1 MPYLKLSAACLAYG
15 HVPLLDHADF
25 QLDPGE
31 RVALIGRNGTGKSS
45 LLAAM
50 AAGTGR
56 GRLDDGEVWV
66 QPGIRVGYVPQ
77 EPPFDPAMT
86 VFQAVVSG
94 MGETSAL
101 LAEYHDVSH
110 QLAEGVGDHDAL
122 LARMD
127 SLQHELEARGAW
139 AYEAQA
145 ERVIDRFGL
154 DPEASVGALSGG
166 QKKRLAL
173 AQALAVAP
181 EVLLLDE
188 PTNHLDIAA
197 IEWLENLLIESGVT
211 LFFITHDR
219 SFLDRVCTRIVELD
233 RGKLAS
239 FPGSFTQYQQRKEAM
254 LHEESLANARAD
266 KLLKEEEV
274 WIRKGVEARRTRA
287 VFRVQRLDKLR
298 AERQARRE
306 RMGKV
311 NLQLDS
317 GDKSGKLVAELE
329 HVNKAYGERQ
339 IVRDFSA
346 RIQRGDK
353 IGLIGPNGAGKTTLL
368 RLILGEL
375 QPDSG
380 IVRQG
385 TKMEIAYFDQFRTQ
399 LNPDST
405 LADVISPGSDY
416 VEIGGARK
424 HVIGYLEDFLFA
436 PERARS
442 PVSSLSGGERNRLL
456 LARLFAKPANVLVLD
471 EPTNDLDIE
480 TLELLEELL
489 QTYEGTLF
497 LVSHDRTFLDNVVT
511 QTIAAEG
518 EGGWKEYAGGYSDW
532 AGYKASLAKEAAS
545 KAKAEARPVAKP
557 AEVPRAKADKLSWK
571 EQRELEALPGKIAA
585 LEGEQAELTKLLEDP
600 AIYQRDVRPRRRRP
614 NGWLPSTMNS
624 CSAWS
629 VGRPWNPAPG
639 DASSRLALPQGAFCP
654 SASRAGIGSSP
665 RRWRTASGVMLSSS
679 PISLKSSGRAASSQ
693 PCEEWRASLTARM
706 TFLTR
711 G

>member
-1 MPYLKLSAACLAYG
+1 MPYLKLSDACLAYG

-25 QLDPGE
+25 LLDPGE

-45 LLAAM
+45 LLAAL
-50 AAGTGR
+50 AAGSGK

-77 EPPFDPAMT
+77 EPPFDSEAT
-86 VFQAVVSG
+86 VFEAVISG
-94 MGETSAL
+94 MGEASTL
-101 LAEYHDVSH
+101 LAAYHDVSH
-110 QLAEGVGDHDAL
+110 RMADGAGDHDAL
-122 LARMD
+122 LARME
-127 SLQHELEARGAW
+127 SLQHELEACGAW
-139 AYEAQA
+139 TYEAQA
-145 ERVIDRFGL
+145 EKVIDRFGL
-154 DPEASVGALSGG
+154 DPDASVGTLSGG

-197 IEWLENLLIESGVT
+197 IEWLETMLIETGVT

-219 SFLDRVCTRIVELD
+219 SFLNRVCTRIVELD
-233 RGKLAS
+233 RGKLVN
-239 FPGSFTQYQQRKEAM
+239 FPGSYSQYQQRKEQL
-254 LHEESLANARAD
+254 LHEEGLANARAD

-311 NLQLDS
+311 NLQLDA

-329 HVNKAYGERQ
+329 HVHKSFGQRQ
-339 IVRDFSA
+339 IVRDFST

-353 IGLIGPNGAGKTTLL
+353 IGVIGPNGAGKTTLL

-375 QPDSG
+375 KPDEG
-380 IVRQG
+380 AVRQG
-385 TKMEIAYFDQFRTQ
+385 TKIDVAYFDQFRTQ
-399 LNPDST
+399 LNPDAS

-416 VEIGGARK
+416 VEIGGAKK

-456 LARLFAKPANVLVLD
+456 LARLFARPANVLVLD

-489 QTYEGTLF
+489 SNYDGTLF

-518 EGGWKEYAGGYSDW
+518 EGVWKEYAGGYSDW
-532 AGYKASLAKEAAS
+532 AAYKASLAKDAQ
-545 KAKAEARPVAKP
+545 KQKAEVKP
-557 AEVPRAKADKLSWK
+557 AVKAVEPARAKTDKLSWR
-571 EQRELEALPGKIAA
+571 EQRELEALPGNIAA
-585 LEGEQAELTKLLEDP
+585 LEGEQAGLSQRLADP
-600 AIYQRDVRPRRRRP
+600 AIYQRDPQ
-614 NGWLPSTMNS
+614 
-624 CSAWS
+624 A
-629 VGRPWNPAPG
+629 AQK
-639 DASSRLALPQGAFCP
+639 AAERLAAIDDELTALLERWEILE
-654 SASRAGIGSSP
+654 ARAGN
-665 RRWRTASGVMLSSS
+665 TA
-679 PISLKSSGRAASSQ
+679 
-693 PCEEWRASLTARM
+693 
-706 TFLTR
+706 
-711 G
+711 

>member
-1 MPYLKLSAACLAYG
+1 MPYLKLADACLAYG
-15 HVPLLDHADF
+15 HVPLLDHAEF
-25 QLDPGE
+25 LLDPGE

-45 LLAAM
+45 LLAAL
-50 AAGTGR
+50 AAGSGR
-56 GRLDDGEVWV
+56 GKLDDGEVWV

-77 EPPFDPAMT
+77 EPPFEITAT
-86 VFQAVVSG
+86 VFEAVISG
-94 MGETSAL
+94 MGESSRL
-101 LAEYHDVSH
+101 LAAYHEVSH
-110 QLAEGVGDHDAL
+110 QLADGKGDHDVL
-122 LARMD
+122 LAQMEN
-127 SLQHELEARGAW
+127 LQHELEACGAW

-154 DPEASVGALSGG
+154 DPDANVGSLSGG

-197 IEWLENLLIESGVT
+197 IEWLENMLIETNVT

-239 FPGSFTQYQQRKEAM
+239 FPGSFSQYQQRKEAL
-254 LHEESLANARAD
+254 LHEEGLANARAD

-287 VFRVQRLDKLR
+287 VFRVQRLDQLR
-298 AERQARRE
+298 AERQTRRE

-311 NLQLDS
+311 NLQLDA
-317 GDKSGKLVAELE
+317 GDKSGKLVAEL
-329 HVNKAYGERQ
+329 VQVGKCYGQRQ

-368 RLILGEL
+368 RMILGEL
-375 QPDSG
+375 PQDVGS
-380 IVRQG
+380 VRMG
-385 TKMEIAYFDQFRTQ
+385 TKIEVAYFDQFRTQ
-399 LNPDST
+399 LNPDAS
-405 LADVISPGSDY
+405 LVDIISPGSDY

-456 LARLFAKPANVLVLD
+456 LARLFARPANVLVLD

-480 TLELLEELL
+480 TLELLEALL
-489 QTYEGTLF
+489 QNYQGTLF

-518 EGGWKEYAGGYSDW
+518 EGYWKEYAGGYSDW
-532 AGYKASLAKEAAS
+532 AAYKAGVAKEAARQKS
-545 KAKAEARPVAKP
+545 EVKPAAKTPEPPKAKG
-557 AEVPRAKADKLSWK
+557 DKLSWK
-571 EQRELEALPGKIAA
+571 EQRELEALPDDIAK
-585 LEGEQAELTKLLEDP
+585 LEEEQEKLSSLLED
-600 AIYQRDVRPRRRRP
+600 ATIYQKDPAAAQQAADRLASIDDALMALLERWELLESRC
-614 NGWLPSTMNS
+614 G
-624 CSAWS
+624 
-629 VGRPWNPAPG
+629 NPA
-639 DASSRLALPQGAFCP
+639 
-654 SASRAGIGSSP
+654 
-665 RRWRTASGVMLSSS
+665 
-679 PISLKSSGRAASSQ
+679 
-693 PCEEWRASLTARM
+693 
-706 TFLTR
+706 
-711 G
+711 

>member
-557 AEVPRAKADKLSWK
+557 AEAPRAKADKLSWK

-600 AIYQRDVRPRRRRP
+600 TIYQRD
-614 NGWLPSTMNS
+614 
-624 CSAWS
+624 A
-629 VGRPWNPAPG
+629 PA
-639 DASSRLALPQGAFCP
+639 AQKAAERLAAIDDELMQCLERWEALE
-654 SASRAGIGSSP
+654 SRAG
-665 RRWRTASGVMLSSS
+665 
-679 PISLKSSGRAASSQ
+679 
-693 PCEEWRASLTARM
+693 
-706 TFLTR
+706 
-711 G
+711 

>member
-1 MPYLKLSAACLAYG
+1 MPYLKLSDACLAYG

-25 QLDPGE
+25 LLDPGE

-45 LLAAM
+45 LLAAL
-50 AAGTGR
+50 AAGSGR

-77 EPPFDPAMT
+77 EPPFDPGST
-86 VFQAVVSG
+86 VFEAVISG
-94 MGETSAL
+94 MGETSQF
-101 LAEYHDVSH
+101 LAEYHEVSH
-110 QLAEGVGDHDAL
+110 QMAEGKGDHDAL
-122 LARMD
+122 MARME
-127 SLQHELEARGAW
+127 SLQHELESRGAW

-145 ERVIDRFGL
+145 EKVIDRFGL
-154 DPEASVGALSGG
+154 DPEASVGSLSGG

-197 IEWLENLLIESGVT
+197 IEWLETMLIESGVT

-239 FPGSFTQYQQRKEAM
+239 FPGSFSQYQLRKEAL

-287 VFRVQRLDKLR
+287 VFRVQRLDQLR

-311 NLQLDS
+311 NLQLDA

-329 HVNKAYGERQ
+329 HVSKVYGERT

-353 IGLIGPNGAGKTTLL
+353 IGVIGSNGAGKTTLL
-368 RLILGEL
+368 RMILGEL
-375 QPDSG
+375 KPDQG
-380 IVRQG
+380 NVRQG
-385 TKMEIAYFDQFRTQ
+385 TKIDVAYFDQFRTQ
-399 LNPDST
+399 LNPDSS
-405 LADVISPGSDY
+405 LSDVISPGSDW

-456 LARLFAKPANVLVLD
+456 LARLFARPANVLVLD

-489 QTYEGTLF
+489 AKYDGTLF

-518 EGGWKEYAGGYSDW
+518 DGNWKEYAGGYSDW
-532 AGYKASLAKEAAS
+532 AAYKASVQKEEAARQKS
-545 KAKAEARPVAKP
+545 EAKIAVKVAEPAKAKG
-557 AEVPRAKADKLSWK
+557 DKLSWK
-571 EQRELEALPGKIAA
+571 EQRELEALPGKIAG
-585 LEGEQAELTKLLEDP
+585 LEEEQALLTKRLEDP
-600 AIYQRDVRPRRRRP
+600 AIYQTD
-614 NGWLPSTMNS
+614 PSG
-624 CSAWS
+624 AQQ
-629 VGRPWNPAPG
+629 A
-639 DASSRLALPQGAFCP
+639 AERLALIDDELMALLERWEILE
-654 SASRAGIGSSP
+654 ARAGG
-665 RRWRTASGVMLSSS
+665 
-679 PISLKSSGRAASSQ
+679 
-693 PCEEWRASLTARM
+693 
-706 TFLTR
+706 
-711 G
+711 

>member
-1 MPYLKLSAACLAYG
+1 MPNLKLSSACLAYG

-25 QLDPGE
+25 LLDPGE

-50 AAGTGR
+50 AAGSGR
-56 GRLDDGEVWV
+56 GRLDDGEVWA

-77 EPPFDPAMT
+77 EPPFDPEAT
-86 VFQAVVSG
+86 VFEAVISG
-94 MGETSAL
+94 MGENATL
-101 LAEYHDVSH
+101 LAEYHEVSH
-110 QLAEGVGDHDAL
+110 QLGEPDADHDL
-122 LARMD
+122 LLERM
-127 SLQHELEARGAW
+127 SELQHELEARGAW

-145 ERVIDRFGL
+145 ERVIERFSL
-154 DPEASVGALSGG
+154 DPDAKVGSLSGG

-239 FPGSFTQYQQRKEAM
+239 FPGSFKEYQLRKEAQ
-254 LHEESLANARAD
+254 LHEEGLANARAD
-266 KLLKEEEV
+266 KLLKEEEI

-287 VFRVQRLDKLR
+287 VFRVQRLDQLR

-329 HVNKAYGERQ
+329 HVFKSYGERQ
-339 IVRDFSA
+339 IVRDFST

-368 RLILGEL
+368 RLILDEIK
-375 QPDSG
+375 PDSG

-385 TKMEIAYFDQFRTQ
+385 TKMDIAYFDQFRTQ
-399 LNPDST
+399 LDPNST
-405 LADVISPGSDY
+405 LSDVISPGSDW
-416 VEIGGARK
+416 VDIGGARK

-489 QTYEGTLF
+489 QTYQGTLF

-518 EGGWKEYAGGYSDW
+518 DGAWKEYAGGYTDW
-532 AGYKASLAKEAAS
+532 ATYKASVAKDAPKTKVEAKPGVKAIEPAKAVEAA
-545 KAKAEARPVAKP
+545 KP
-557 AEVPRAKADKLSWK
+557 KGEKLSWK
-571 EQRELEALPGKIAA
+571 EQRELEELPGKIAG
-585 LEGEQAELTKLLEDP
+585 LEAEQAELGKRLADASLYQSDP
-600 AIYQRDVRPRRRRP
+600 AAAQK
-614 NGWLPSTMNS
+614 
-624 CSAWS
+624 
-629 VGRPWNPAPG
+629 
-639 DASSRLALPQGAFCP
+639 ASDRLAAIDEELMVMLERWEILEA
-654 SASRAGIGSSP
+654 RAG
-665 RRWRTASGVMLSSS
+665 SG
-679 PISLKSSGRAASSQ
+679 A
-693 PCEEWRASLTARM
+693 
-706 TFLTR
+706 
-711 G
+711 

>member
-45 LLAAM
+45 LLAAL

-56 GRLDDGEVWV
+56 GRLDDGEVWA

-77 EPPFDPAMT
+77 EPPFDPAMN

-101 LAEYHDVSH
+101 LADYHDISH
-110 QLAEGVGDHDAL
+110 QLAEGQGDHDAL

-127 SLQHELEARGAW
+127 TLQHELEARGAW

-154 DPEASVGALSGG
+154 DPEASVGSLSGG

-239 FPGSFTQYQQRKEAM
+239 FPGSFTHYQQRKEAM

-311 NLQLDS
+311 NLQLDA

-329 HVNKAYGERQ
+329 HVNKAYGKRQ

-380 IVRQG
+380 VVRQG

-518 EGGWKEYAGGYSDW
+518 EGGWKEYAGGYTDW
-532 AGYKASLAKEAAS
+532 ATYKASLAREAAS
-545 KAKAEARPVAKP
+545 KAKSEAKPVAKA
-557 AEVPRAKADKLSWK
+557 AEAPKAKGDKLSWK

-585 LEGEQAELTKLLEDP
+585 LEGEQADLSRLLEDP
-600 AIYQRDVRPRRRRP
+600 AIYQRD
-614 NGWLPSTMNS
+614 
-624 CSAWS
+624 AQ
-629 VGRPWNPAPG
+629 A
-639 DASSRLALPQGAFCP
+639 AQKAAERLAAIDDELMQCLERWETLE
-654 SASRAGIGSSP
+654 SRIG
-665 RRWRTASGVMLSSS
+665 
-679 PISLKSSGRAASSQ
+679 
-693 PCEEWRASLTARM
+693 
-706 TFLTR
+706 
-711 G
+711 